1 MENKYS
7 FKLIVPAILFGMVLA
22 VPAYAQSPNA
32 PASQQMHDA
41 GENVEQA
48 GADTGAA
55 AKDAYHGTVRAV
67 KDTTITAEVKTA
79 LARDKNVS
87 ASAIHVDTSCRHRH
101 SEGQSALARDGGACH
116 ARRGACRWRQ
126 EREQSADGRQQICEQ
141 RLAATA
147 KSEPSLI
154 HAHDLVNSA
163 AARLRTQ
170 SC

>member
-79 LARDKNVS
+79 LSRDKNVR
-87 ASAIHVDTSCRHRH
+87 ASAIHVDTIAGIVTLKGKVPSP
-101 SEGQSALARDGGACH
+101 EMA
-116 ARRGACRWRQ
+116 
-126 EREQSADGRQQICEQ
+126 ERATHVAEHADGV
-141 RLAATA
+141 
-147 KSEPSLI
+147 KS
-154 HAHDLVNSA
+154 VNNQLMVVTRSA
-163 AARLRTQ
+163 
-170 SC
+170 SNG